1 MFKKQLKGEFTEVE
15 PYENYEFHI
24 AIENMESNHYFSEK
38 ITNPMLCGTVP
49 IYLGCRNIEEYFP
62 GKVIRLNGDI
72 EHDIEL
78 LKNIL
83 REPEKYKKEIK
94 INEVKDKISLIK
106 NLDSIF
112 A

>member
-1 MFKKQLKGEFTEVE
+1 MINISGL
-15 PYENYEFHI
+15 H
-24 AIENMESNHYFSEK
+24 FSEK
-38 ITNPMLCGTVP
+38 ITNPLLCGTVP

-106 NLDSIF
+106 NLDTIF